1 MAGMM
6 AEPNAN
12 LLRRERENA
21 RPLLMESRQSGK
33 MVVFCRLYREV
44 YSTLGLLPSHSKLEV
59 FAGQGNKQAAHF
71 VNISF
76 DALIS

>member
-44 YSTLGLLPSHSKLEV
+44 TGTPGLLSSHPKLEV
-59 FAGQGNKQAAHF
+59 IASQGNEQAAF
-71 VNISF
+71 LVNISV
-76 DALIS
+76 D